1 MLQTVLQLLT
11 DTFAYVLETLVHN
24 LPSLALGVA
33 AAAVITVFVDPEKVK
48 AWLMKRSA
56 VSIPASVAAGA
67 FTPFCAC
74 GTMAVVLSMLAT
86 ALPWGPIMAFLT
98 SSPLMS
104 PDEFVLIS
112 GILGLSFAI
121 ALTVASI
128 LLGLGSG
135 AITHVIEKKTHF
147 LDNQARFNKAQACGC
162 TGEEPE
168 TEAASEPGCVE
179 PAGEPVQACLCA
191 QPAPAFAA
199 AACCGPMP
207 APVCGCGTAAKP
219 VAKRST
225 PAWIRKL
232 RLSEVGRAAFD
243 VGVKKI
249 LVYFTVFAAVG
260 YLINRFIPASVIVG
274 LFGAHNVFA
283 VPLAALVGL
292 PLYVSGSSSIPIIQS
307 LMNSGAGAGA
317 MLAFMIT
324 GPGTSAGVIA
334 GISTIMKK
342 NALALYLGYILFGAI
357 LMGYAYDVLILLFA

>member
-33 AAAVITVFVDPEKVK
+33 TAAVITVFVDPEKVK

-112 GILGLSFAI
+112 GILGPSFAI

-135 AITHVIEKKTHF
+135 AITHAIEKKTHF
-147 LDNQARFNKAQACGC
+147 LDNQTRFQKAQANDRG
-162 TGEEPE
+162 GE
-168 TEAASEPGCVE
+168 
-179 PAGEPVQACLCA
+179 ACLCA
-191 QPAPAFAA
+191 QPAPALAA
-199 AACCGPMP
+199 AACCVPMP
-207 APVCGCGTAAKP
+207 TPVCGCGTAAKP
-219 VAKRST
+219 AAIRST
-225 PAWIRKL
+225 PAWIRAL

-342 NALALYLGYILFGAI
+342 NALALYLGYIFFGSI
-357 LMGYAYDVLILLFA
+357 LLGYAYDVVILLLA